1 MKRRPDAASRR
12 PRVASRR
19 PRRETRRET
28 RGHRTPTPTPAC
40 HATPTTTIRFDVLFR
55 RFDLLFRS
63 IASIRLTVYPHT
75 RKHTSTRRIA
85 NLERN
90 LELDRSIDG
99 VDRWHRS
106 HRGFHR
112 CTSSMKMSSSIDGGW
127 MRSIE
132 IRDGGDAT
140 VRQTKTR
147 GSVRVCAVT
156 PLTSTFVS
164 LRRRSRRAR
173 RDGRS
178 ESRTRI
184 ARTRRTDRRTE
195 TRKIPSS

>member
-63 IASIRLTVYPHT
+63 IASILLTVYPHT

-156 PLTSTFVS
+156 PRTSTFVS
-164 LRRRSRRAR
+164 VDDRDALVETDGANRAR
-173 RDGRS
+173 ESRARDGP
-178 ESRTRI
+178 TDGP
-184 ARTRRTDRRTE
+184 RRE
-195 TRKIPSS
+195 KIPSS